1 MSLVASEEAL
11 SVRRQCALLEVSRS
25 RYYYQPQQESE
36 ENLALMRL
44 MDERYLTKSSHGVL
58 RMQDYLR
65 EQGYSVNQK
74 RVRRLLR
81 KMGLTAIYPKPSLS
95 QLGEAKYIYPYL
107 LRNLSVVRSNQV
119 WEIDITYIPMD
130 KGFMYMVAIIDVYS
144 RFIVGW
150 ELTNTLEVEGCLK
163 VFAHAVSRY
172 GAPEIMNSDQG
183 SQFTCE
189 RWVDAV
195 KDTKAKLSM
204 DGKGR
209 ALDNIYIE
217 RFWRSV
223 KYDYVYL
230 NPTSDSLTLYKGLKK
245 HVEECNAEA
254 HQGIGRRKPYLVY
267 LEGRSEFVQVNT
279 KIHKAC

>member
-1 MSLVASEEAL
+1 MTSDEAL
-11 SVRRQCALLEVSRS
+11 SIRRQCTLLEVSRS
-25 RYYYQPQQESE
+25 RYYYHPQQESA
-36 ENLALMRL
+36 ENLAIMRL

-65 EQGYSVNQK
+65 EQGYPVNQK

-81 KMGLTAIYPKPSLS
+81 KMGLTALYPKASLS
-95 QLGEAKYIYPYL
+95 QLGEVKYIHPYL

-119 WEIDITYIPMD
+119 WEIDITYLPMD

-144 RFIVGW
+144 RFVVGW
-150 ELTNTLEVEGCLK
+150 EQTNSLEVEGCLK
-163 VFAHAVSRY
+163 VFAQAVRRY
-172 GAPEIMNSDQG
+172 GAPEIINSDQG
-183 SQFTCE
+183 SQFTCA

-195 KDTKAKLSM
+195 KEVGAKLSM

-230 NPTSDSLTLYKGLKK
+230 NPTSDSLILYNGLKRF
-245 HVEECNAEA
+245 VEEYNTEA
-254 HQGIGRRKPYLVY
+254 HQGIGRKKPYQVY
-267 LEGRSEFVQVNT
+267 LEGRSEFVPVNT
-279 KIHKAC
+279 KIHQAC

>member
-1 MSLVASEEAL
+1 MVSEEGL
-11 SVRRQCALLEVSRS
+11 SIRRQCALLEVSRS
-25 RYYYQPQQESE
+25 RYYYHPQQEPE
-36 ENLALMRL
+36 ENLAIMRL

-58 RMQDYLR
+58 RMQ
-65 EQGYSVNQK
+65 GYPVNQK

-81 KMGLTAIYPKPSLS
+81 KMGLTALYPKPSLS
-95 QLGEAKYIYPYL
+95 QLGEVKYIYPYL
-107 LRNLSVVRSNQV
+107 LKNLSMARSNQV

-150 ELTNTLEVEGCLK
+150 ELTNSLEVEGCLK
-163 VFAHAVSRY
+163 VFAQAVRRY
-172 GAPEIMNSDQG
+172 GTPEIMNSVQG

-195 KDTKAKLSM
+195 KEVRARLSM
-204 DGKGR
+204 DDKGR

-230 NPTSDSLTLYKGLKK
+230 NPTSDS
-245 HVEECNAEA
+245 
-254 HQGIGRRKPYLVY
+254 
-267 LEGRSEFVQVNT
+267 
-279 KIHKAC
+279 